1 MMGTYY
7 TDEQIAAKLAVARER
22 LVETQRR
29 LGAAHAAGEPRAKLA
44 RLEISE
50 TANRGE
56 VVYWA
61 RKIAH
66 CKAFRVRE
74 AEGKIRKPNTTV
86 DPRPTGKGEGE

>member
-1 MMGTYY
+1 MGTCY

-61 RKIAH
+61 RKMAH
-66 CKAFRVRE
+66 CKEKANE
-74 AEGKIRKPNTTV
+74 ESE
-86 DPRPTGKGEGE
+86 KG